1 MGYDTRSDI
10 CGHGFRTMACSALVE
25 SGLWSETVIERQMS
39 HRERNSIRAAYIHKA
54 EFIEQRRLLMQWWS
68 NYLEANRVEHVT
80 PHEYANGRE

>member
-1 MGYDTRSDI
+1 
-10 CGHGFRTMACSALVE
+10 MACSALVE
-25 SGLWSETVIERQMS
+25 SGLWSETAIERQMS